1 MGIHTQTRPVIVN
14 AIWQYIKVR
23 ERKSGQ
29 FEPTLLVHVQVVC
42 AVKESFVH
50 QSQALSG
57 KVVNWMGRSVTAPT
71 FTIIARGLGFSRP
84 QLETRVFSPGTSVPP
99 SRKFNHAKRHCRY
112 SSLARKESLLEE
124 VTDFTVTISDP
135 QFTRFTRA
143 RVHQLRQILS
153 TGEYS
158 VHL

>member
-14 AIWQYIKVR
+14 AIWQYIKVS

-29 FEPTLLVHVQVVC
+29 FEPTLLVHVQARFCGPGAVC
-42 AVKESFVH
+42 SSK
-50 QSQALSG
+50 LSS
-57 KVVNWMGRSVTAPT
+57 VGRGCKLDGWSVTAHCT
-71 FTIIARGLGFSRP
+71 WAGFKLTSTWGEGFFSGYFGFLPHEGSIMATNVTANILHLR
-84 QLETRVFSPGTSVPP
+84 EKRVYWKKV
-99 SRKFNHAKRHCRY
+99 
-112 SSLARKESLLEE
+112 LI
-124 VTDFTVTISDP
+124 FTVTISDP
-135 QFTRFTRA
+135 QFTRLTRA